1 MKKTNLIS
9 ILNIVCALLM
19 VVTFVTQLLPYW
31 TCLDCNGHP
40 EETKDISLA
49 EFVWLPGH
57 HEGMKDQ
64 MTDLYKDTY
73 GKNYRFPDGR
83 KFKFLPNEVL
93 PTVLPAFLGSI
104 FGIILCVVLRKKFFV
119 AALPLYIGISGIIG
133 YSSCLA
139 LTVGQNVGIYLIL
152 ACVLTAVAALTVA
165 LGAIAF
171 IRKKLHK
178 HPAE

>member
-1 MKKTNLIS
+1 MKKNNLVS
-9 ILNIVCALLM
+9 ILNIVCAVLM
-19 VVTFVTQLLPYW
+19 LVTFVTQFLPYW
-31 TCLDCNGHP
+31 TCQECKEHP
-40 EETKDISLA
+40 DMAEDVSLA

-152 ACVLTAVAALTVA
+152 ACVLTAVAVLTIA

-171 IRKKLHK
+171 IRKKLQK